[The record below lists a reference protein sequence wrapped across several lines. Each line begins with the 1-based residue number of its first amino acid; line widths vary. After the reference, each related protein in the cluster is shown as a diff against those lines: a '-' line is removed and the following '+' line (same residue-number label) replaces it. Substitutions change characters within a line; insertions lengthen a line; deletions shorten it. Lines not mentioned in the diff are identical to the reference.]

1 MRKAFGH
8 VAAAAVLAACVAA
21 CRSTPTAHVLSPG
34 AADLVGTQRAGAE
47 TYRPLVEQAVM
58 KLLSRQRPSVQTA
71 AAGRGRPLRVCFV
84 GIENRSAEEMGD
96 FKDQVYEM
104 IDTMLENN
112 AAFQPVSRRYLQA
125 ALRETGLRPDQLFIP
140 ANMRQVATVL
150 EQQGQPV
157 DCLLFAKLTS
167 GTTAA
172 GKDVQRDYMLT
183 LEVIN
188 VQTGDYDKESALLR
202 KHYHR

>member
-1 MRKAFGH
+1 MLKKL
-8 VAAAAVLAACVAA
+8 VCAVGVLGLLVS
-21 CRSTPTAHVLSPG
+21 CRSTPTAHVVRPG
-34 AADLVGTQRAGAE
+34 APDLVGTTRAGAE
-47 TYRPLVEQAVM
+47 TYRPLVEEAVT

-71 AAGRGRPLRVCFV
+71 ASVPPRPLRVCFV

-96 FKDQVYEM
+96 FKEQVYEM
-104 IDTMLENN
+104 IDTLLENN
-112 AAFQPVSRRYLQA
+112 AAYQPVSRRYLEA

-140 ANMRQVATVL
+140 ANMRQVAMVL
-150 EQQGQPV
+150 EKQGQPV

-167 GTTAA
+167 GTTEA
-172 GKDVQRDYMLT
+172 GKSTQRDYMLT
-183 LEVIN
+183 LEVVN